1 MWGVHRALEGSE
13 ESHKRSSL
21 LKKSLSKR
29 SMGRRRTQT
38 LPKQVQ
44 TTYKWTSRSLNKA
57 QKRTR
62 ARCLDKPPCKGR
74 TISGTGVSCSRG
86 PGLKAALLGAGP
98 FQQLHLFLLTRSI
111 LPKIYLLL
119 DPRRLSPLSDPW
131 VPSRVLLGMRTP
143 SFVFLLVCVSKRCS
157 QVSSDEGSFSIRS

>member
-74 TISGTGVSCSRG
+74 TISGTGVSCSPG
-86 PGLKAALLGAGP
+86 PRAYGCPSGCRPFPAASPFSPYAVETPGDLFIARPPEDFRLCLILG
-98 FQQLHLFLLTRSI
+98 
-111 LPKIYLLL
+111 
-119 DPRRLSPLSDPW
+119 
-131 VPSRVLLGMRTP
+131 SRV
-143 SFVFLLVCVSKRCS
+143 
-157 QVSSDEGSFSIRS
+157 GSYFGCEP

>member
-74 TISGTGVSCSRG
+74 TISGTDVSCSPG
-86 PGLKAALLGAGP
+86 PSQGLRLP
-98 FQQLHLFLLTRSI
+98 F
-111 LPKIYLLL
+111 
-119 DPRRLSPLSDPW
+119 W
-131 VPSRVLLGMRTP
+131 VPALSSSFTFFSLRGRNSRR
-143 SFVFLLVCVSKRCS
+143 FIYC
-157 QVSSDEGSFSIRS
+157 

>member
-38 LPKQVQ
+38 LPTQVQ

-57 QKRTR
+57 HKRTRR
-62 ARCLDKPPCKGR
+62 ARCLDKPPCKGEL
-74 TISGTGVSCSRG
+74 SLALASAVAQG
-86 PGLKAALLGAGP
+86 PGFRAALLGAGP
-98 FQQLHLFLLTRSI
+98 FQ
-111 LPKIYLLL
+111 
-119 DPRRLSPLSDPW
+119 
-131 VPSRVLLGMRTP
+131 
-143 SFVFLLVCVSKRCS
+143 
-157 QVSSDEGSFSIRS
+157 